1 MGAAASG
8 VIIGIIRIVT
18 KGSLP
23 QTAAGLRT
31 STQIYFAA
39 SASITAVCLVL
50 YELLMPRLDV
60 IQHYRGKLQGE
71 GELSKPCA
79 VHPGCLTAALLLT
92 CDATKQ
98 FQLGC
103 FCNPGLL

>member
-23 QTAAGLRT
+23 QTASGLRT

-39 SASITAVCLVL
+39 SACITAACVGL

-60 IQHYRGKLQGE
+60 TQHYRGKLQGE
-71 GELSKPCA
+71 CD
-79 VHPGCLTAALLLT
+79 CTAAYWDLRGSCCLL
-92 CDATKQ
+92 KQ
-98 FQLGC
+98 HTVLIE
-103 FCNPGLL
+103 